1 MENTGKDVII
11 VVTNQ
16 GKEDK
21 SKQMIKIY
29 LVRHCQAEGNKNRIF
44 QGQSDTDISEKG
56 AKQLEFLAE
65 RFKDIPLDK
74 IYASRLIRAQ
84 KTAKAI
90 ADVKGMEVLTD
101 NDFIEINCG
110 EVDGLPFQYIFDNYP
125 DLKHSWYNEPH
136 TFAPPGGETMEQ
148 VYARAKRGLKK
159 LTEDPENE
167 GKTLLVVTHG
177 CFLRSLMCGVLFGDI
192 KRLREVQGASNTG
205 ITLLFCD
212 KNEIKVEYMCDIS
225 HLPEEYV
232 SSVKKLY
239 TDDK

>member
-1 MENTGKDVII
+1 MT
-11 VVTNQ
+11 
-16 GKEDK
+16 
-21 SKQMIKIY
+21 KIY
-29 LVRHCQAEGNKNRIF
+29 LVRHCEAEGNKNRIF

-65 RFKDIPLDK
+65 RFKNVPLDK
-74 IYASRLIRAQ
+74 IYASRLVRAQ

-90 ADVKGMEVLTD
+90 ADVKGMEVLTN

-110 EVDGLPFQYIFDNYP
+110 EVDGLPFQYIFENYP
-125 DLKHSWYNEPH
+125 DLKHSWYNEPYS
-136 TFAPPGGETMEQ
+136 FAPPGGETMQ
-148 VYARAKRGLKK
+148 DVYNRAKNGLKK

-167 GKTLLVVTHG
+167 EKTILIVTHG
-177 CFLRSLMCGVLFGDI
+177 CLLRSLLCSVMFDDI
-192 KRLREVQGASNTG
+192 KRLREVKGSTNTAV
-205 ITLLFCD
+205 TLLLCD
-212 KNEIKVEYMCDIS
+212 KKGINIEFFGDAS